1 MSFFSKVWGVVKKAA
16 PAVAGSL
23 LLGPAGLGLASAAAG
38 GAIGGGIGG
47 LVSGGGLKGTAL
59 GALGGYGI
67 GTGVDSLSNVLSGS
81 GVLGGATQ
89 GAAADTAWNSALA
102 GNGSFGAADAIAN
115 GGIAGGIANAAPSLY
130 NAAGSVG
137 NFLSHPIDGITNLA
151 SKGVNS
157 LSNILSGTGSPAAV
171 PGIGKGTT
179 VAGAGA
185 GAGAGGSSFSNLLGI
200 ASGIGNL
207 ATQDKTEDQL
217 LEQQRRNMALN
228 KPYLETG
235 NQANQALQDRMGE
248 LTSKFSPGDL
258 TNDPGY
264 KFQLEQGTQA
274 MNRANS
280 AGGNLDSGEALKS
293 AQQFGTG
300 LADSTYNSAFTRWLQ
315 NNAQNYDILAGQQG
329 VGVNAANTAAGYN
342 TNVGNI
348 KANATT
354 AKGNT
359 MTGTLASILSGSGAK
374 RVIGYK
380 PDGTAI
386 YA

>member
-1 MSFFSKVWGVVKKAA
+1 MGFFSKIWKVVKKAA

-23 LLGPAGLGLASAAAG
+23 LLGPAGAGLVSAAAG

-47 LVSGGGLKGTAL
+47 LASGGGLKGTAL

-67 GTGVDSLSNVLSGS
+67 GTGVGSLSNILSGS
-81 GVLGGATQ
+81 GLAGTAAQ
-89 GAAADTAWNSALA
+89 GTAADAAWNSALA

-137 NFLSHPIDGITNLA
+137 DFLSHPIDGITNLA

-185 GAGAGGSSFSNLLGI
+185 GAGAGGSSFGGLLDLAG
-200 ASGIGNL
+200 GIGNL
-207 ATQDKTEDQL
+207 ATQDKSEEQL

-235 NQANQALQDRMGE
+235 AQANQALQDRMGE
-248 LTSKFSPGDL
+248 FTSKFSPEDL

-264 KFQLEQGTQA
+264 KFQLQQGTQA
-274 MNRANS
+274 MERANS
-280 AGGNLDSGEALKS
+280 AAGGIDSGEALKA

-300 LADSTYNSAFTRWLQ
+300 LADSTYNAAFTRWLQ
-315 NNAQNYDILAGQQG
+315 NNAQNYDVLAGQQG
-329 VGVNAANTAAGYN
+329 VGMDATGRAAGYN

-359 MTGTLASILSGSGAK
+359 ITGTLSSILSGAGAR

-380 PDGTAI
+380 SDGTAI